1 MKRTFSRIAALLPAL
16 ALTLG
21 LTGCV
26 SLAQEDGGMESGDVL
41 IGYYATVQTQAERDA
56 ARAVSEEISVSGG
69 QLTIRPNAIPAAL
82 DEADFTLR
90 CETFPGYA
98 MLYIADEEQA
108 RSGHDPHFTEC
119 YTNVHIT
126 DDRSERTSLRGT
138 LLYDVTGIAEDG
150 SFRRFDHEPTAAD
163 FGGQP
168 FTAYQ
173 SSGDSGETLYW
184 EGAAGEQLTASL
196 YAVYRTAEGGCYLK
210 NAGMDMALS
219 GSADGGTSAL
229 TARAETTRSSS
240 SSSGEQTATAL
251 EVAVQFQPA
260 LPYELRRIT
269 QFDESHNAVAVT
281 EFAAGEAPETLRWEE
296 NAAYMIAERCYTDA
310 SGERHSVFDVIDRED
325 SFYLYPLWNGE
336 RVATSASIDLAGTEE

>member
-1 MKRTFSRIAALLPAL
+1 MKRTFSRIFTLLPAL

-21 LTGCV
+21 LMGCV
-26 SLAQEDGGMESGDVL
+26 SLAQESGGAEDGDVL

-56 ARAVSEEISVSGG
+56 AHAVSEEVSVSGG
-69 QLTIRPNAIPAAL
+69 QLTIRPNTIPAAL

-90 CETFPGYA
+90 CEAVPGYA
-98 MLYIADEEQA
+98 MLYIADGEQA

-119 YTNVHIT
+119 STNVHIT
-126 DDRSERTSLRGT
+126 DVRSEHTSLCGT

-173 SSGDSGETLYW
+173 SSDDGGETLYW

-196 YAVYRTAEGGCYLK
+196 YAVYRTAAGDCYLK
-210 NAGMDMALS
+210 KTSADMSLS
-219 GSADGGTSAL
+219 GTADGGSSAL
-229 TARAETTRSSS
+229 TAKAEITRRSG
-240 SSSGEQTATAL
+240 GEQTATAL

-260 LPYELRRIT
+260 LPYELRCIT

-310 SGERHSVFDVIDRED
+310 SGESHSVFDVIDRED

-336 RVATSASIDLAGTEE
+336 RVATSASIDLAGAEE